1 MLPLPIRQVMK
12 GSMKVEPQLVKYL
25 TLLDEFDENYF
36 SSIEVNHGM
45 LFLWK
50 I

>member
-12 GSMKVEPQLVKYL
+12 GSIKEEPQLDKIL

-36 SSIEVNHGM
+36 SSIGVNHGM
-45 LFLWK
+45 LFLW
-50 I
+50 II